1 MGMENQNQP
10 VQNPVKKSIWSNHL
24 FIKPLFIGVLV
35 LLLLIPMTMI
45 ESVILERQRT
55 SESATREVQQ
65 KYSGEQTI
73 YSPVI
78 TIPVI
83 EESTYAYVPSAVKT
97 EAEVAVME
105 VPAEETPVAAASV
118 KKRRTKRVVHI
129 LPETLKIN
137 GNITTKEL
145 KRGMYEVVV
154 YSGPIEIEGTFKL
167 PKKIFETGNPILDKA
182 RINMGI
188 SDLRGIKEQLNLQL
202 GDSVYKL
209 GSGLHD
215 CNMFGSGASSPI
227 VLDADTLDLHFKV
240 SVCLNGSSNLSF
252 VPLGETTEV
261 SLKSNCSTP
270 SFMGTFLPETR
281 TVTDTGFVANWKVL
295 NLNRNYAQIIYGDEA
310 MYPVSSS
317 AFGVDVLTP
326 VQHYQKSMRSA
337 KYAMLIILL
346 TFVISFFV
354 EIIQKKNIHP
364 FQYLLVGLALCLF
377 YSLLISLSEHIGF
390 FPAYLIASIMTVS
403 MLTCYLGGVLKV
415 WKTARLIGG
424 LLLVL
429 YAYVFVLIQMETY
442 ALLAGSLGLF
452 IILSIIMYVSQRI
465 NWSSPE
471 QEK

>member
-1 MGMENQNQP
+1 
-10 VQNPVKKSIWSNHL
+10 
-24 FIKPLFIGVLV
+24 
-35 LLLLIPMTMI
+35 
-45 ESVILERQRT
+45 
-55 SESATREVQQ
+55 
-65 KYSGEQTI
+65 
-73 YSPVI
+73 
-78 TIPVI
+78 
-83 EESTYAYVPSAVKT
+83 
-97 EAEVAVME
+97 
-105 VPAEETPVAAASV
+105 
-118 KKRRTKRVVHI
+118 
-129 LPETLKIN
+129 
-137 GNITTKEL
+137 
-145 KRGMYEVVV
+145 
-154 YSGPIEIEGTFKL
+154 
-167 PKKIFETGNPILDKA
+167 
-182 RINMGI
+182 
-188 SDLRGIKEQLNLQL
+188 
-202 GDSVYKL
+202 
-209 GSGLHD
+209 
-215 CNMFGSGASSPI
+215 
-227 VLDADTLDLHFKV
+227 
-240 SVCLNGSSNLSF
+240 
-252 VPLGETTEV
+252 
-261 SLKSNCSTP
+261 
-270 SFMGTFLPETR
+270 
-281 TVTDTGFVANWKVL
+281 
-295 NLNRNYAQIIYGDEA
+295 
-310 MYPVSSS
+310 MYPVSSP